1 MIRKIL
7 FLLVIFHQCTAHGFS
22 SSKNIPPEAIVLQ
35 YSSCFGKEYRNSLI
49 SFHLKDNKIIRK
61 TEFLEN
67 GKVTNAMLYEMQN
80 CLILDSKNW
89 KCGKYGVEI
98 TVVNGI
104 YYENLESRGSCPDK
118 WKQLK

>member
-1 MIRKIL
+1 MIRTVL
-7 FLLVIFHQCTAHGFS
+7 FSIIIFHQCIAQAFGHIKDNSTD
-22 SSKNIPPEAIVLQ
+22 AIVLQ
-35 YSSCFGKEYRNSLI
+35 YSACFGKEYRHSLI

-67 GKVTNAMLYEMQN
+67 GKITNAMLYEMQN

-89 KCGKYGVEI
+89 KCEKYGIEI

-104 YYENLESRGSCPDK
+104 YYENFDSKGSCSNK